1 MLLAVLP
8 VTQLTEEQGLEP
20 TLPDPKP
27 WGRFSVEEK
36 HKDI

>member
-1 MLLAVLP
+1 MLLAALP

-27 WGRFSVEEK
+27 LGAVFP
-36 HKDI
+36 